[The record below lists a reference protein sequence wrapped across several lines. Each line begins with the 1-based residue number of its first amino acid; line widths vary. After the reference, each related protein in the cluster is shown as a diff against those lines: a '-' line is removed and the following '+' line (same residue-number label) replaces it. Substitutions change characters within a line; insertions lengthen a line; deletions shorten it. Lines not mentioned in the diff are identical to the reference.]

1 MLYTRISEVL
11 ELTRADLQ
19 PEGVLMR
26 RRKSSK
32 DNLVKWSPHLEAAI
46 NRALGM
52 LSTIARVYLLHDK
65 AGQPLKYAAVRNAWD
80 RCMSACE
87 RDAKAAGLVFS
98 RFTRHDL
105 KAKGVSD
112 STAANPAGHKSP
124 QMVALYRR
132 KPEQVEPPK

>member
-1 MLYTRISEVL
+1 MELAYMLYTRISEVL

-80 RCMSACE
+80 RCMLPVSA
-87 RDAKAAGLVFS
+87 
-98 RFTRHDL
+98 TR
-105 KAKGVSD
+105 
-112 STAANPAGHKSP
+112 
-124 QMVALYRR
+124 RR
-132 KPEQVEPPK
+132 LDWCFQGSLGTT